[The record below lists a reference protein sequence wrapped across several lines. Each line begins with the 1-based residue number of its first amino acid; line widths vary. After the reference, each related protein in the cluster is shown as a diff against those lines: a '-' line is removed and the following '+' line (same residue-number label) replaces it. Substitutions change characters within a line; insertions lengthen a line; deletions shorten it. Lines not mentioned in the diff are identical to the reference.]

1 MGKEI
6 KASEEA
12 FNEEDV
18 KEIACSCMDV
28 PENKCTKIPSFV
40 KTGTYIK
47 GLKVEE
53 IWTLYGL
60 FPVGISLLVGASDTG
75 KSMALRQLA
84 ICVAGRMKFL
94 GREWNGKTGKVI
106 VAITEDDET
115 ATSFFLNR
123 QNIDIEAPDEAFE
136 NIRFIFDTENIIEK
150 LTSEMQRDPADI
162 IILDALGDLFNGKDL
177 NANNQVRSFLQ
188 QFSNL
193 ANRFSCPVVFL
204 HHTSKRSEDLAP
216 SKNNSIGSQGIEAK
230 CRLVMELRLS
240 AQGPDIRHLCIV
252 KGNYISQRDKSASI
266 DLVMSEN
273 FVFTDT
279 GKRTDFEDLV
289 AKNGKRKAP
298 EYIDDAEHIAF
309 IKATFRS
316 KNDVYTGRDFTA
328 LVARHFEVS
337 DKTARMY
344 QAMYLAKGW
353 IKDKSRSKSRSELT
367 INELTGKLQI

>member
-1 MGKEI
+1 MGNEI
-6 KASEEA
+6 RASFEA
-12 FNEEDV
+12 P
-18 KEIACSCMDV
+18 EIIDTNTVTCSMDV
-28 PENKCTKIPSFV
+28 PENKCTKIPSFI
-40 KTGTYIK
+40 KTGAYLK
-47 GLKVEE
+47 GLKIEE

-106 VAITEDDET
+106 VVITEDDET

-136 NIRFIFDTENIIEK
+136 NIRYIFDTENIIEK

-177 NANNQVRSFLQ
+177 NANNQVRAFLQ

-252 KGNYISQRDKSASI
+252 KGNYISQRDKSASL
-266 DLVMSEN
+266 DLIMSEN

-309 IKATFRS
+309 LQVAFRN
-316 KNDVYTGRDFTA
+316 KHDVYSGRELTA
-328 LVARHFEVS
+328 LIARHFEIS
-337 DKTARMY
+337 DNTARAY
-344 QAMYLAKGW
+344 KSMYLAKDW
-353 IKDKSRSKSRSELT
+353 IRNKSRSKSRSELV
-367 INELTGKLQI
+367 INELTYKMRV